1 MDPNRAMHEE
11 ILIYLLQNQTRLPID
26 TSVMAEDFS
35 GARQNPL
42 AMRDMVRGVGQEET
56 AAHQAMQ
63 KRLEGFLGEMEER
76 GLVEM
81 TGSLMVATRR
91 ARLTPAGRRRAE
103 TALEGRMKRE
113 LR

>member
-1 MDPNRAMHEE
+1 MHEE
-11 ILIYLLQNQTRLPID
+11 ILIYLLQNRTRQPLD

-35 GARQNPL
+35 GARPNPL
-42 AMRDMVRGVGQEET
+42 AMRDLVRGYGQEET
-56 AAHQAMQ
+56 AAHQAVQ
-63 KRLEGFLGEMEER
+63 KRLEGLLGEMEER
-76 GLVEM
+76 GLVEV

-103 TALEGRMKRE
+103 TALDARMKRE

>member
-11 ILIYLLQNQTRLPID
+11 ILIYLLQNRTRLPID
-26 TSVMAEDFS
+26 TTVMAEDFS
-35 GARQNPL
+35 GAHPNPL
-42 AMRDMVRGVGQEET
+42 AMRDLVRGFGQEET
-56 AAHQAMQ
+56 AAHHAMQ
-63 KRLEGFLGEMEER
+63 KRLEAFLEEMEER

-81 TGSLMVATRR
+81 AGSLMVSTRR

-103 TALEGRMKRE
+103 GALENRKKRE